1 MSSAAGPPLAAPGP
15 PATPGGR
22 SRNVLVMSGAMFLL
36 VAGEQ
41 LWTRFLPKYLS
52 ALGAPAVA
60 LGLWGSSKDFLDAA
74 LQYPG
79 GAISDRW
86 GNQRALIT
94 FTAMAGLGYAVYL
107 FAPSWPWLFIGLLLA
122 SAWGSLASPAMFALI
137 ADSLP
142 QGRRARGFLVQSVVR
157 RLPILFAPALGGA
170 LVERLGLAGGMRAG
184 FAISVGLA
192 IGTLWLQRRFYQP
205 PPSPAPGPK
214 AGLAALWGLA
224 PTPLRRLLVA
234 DVLARA
240 AESMADVFVV
250 LYAIDVIGVSPVQ
263 FGAWIGMQTAVSIGS
278 YFPGA
283 WLAEKTGRK
292 LPVIVTFVMFALFP
306 LLVGMARD
314 AAGLTLAFVAA
325 GLRELGEPARKSYI
339 VDAAPP
345 GLRGRTVGAYYLA
358 RSMAILPAGV
368 AGGLLWARDPHAPFW
383 GAAAIGMAGVLWFAA
398 AWRERVSDRAA

>member
-1 MSSAAGPPLAAPGP
+1 MDSAAAPTPDPPDR
-15 PATPGGR
+15 PGGR

-52 ALGAPAVA
+52 WFGAPPVA
-60 LGLWGSSKDFLDAA
+60 LGLWGSSKDFLDAS

-94 FTAMAGLGYAVYL
+94 FTAVAGLGYAVYL
-107 FAPSWPWLFIGLLLA
+107 AAPAWPWLFLALLLA

-142 QGRRARGFLVQSVVR
+142 AGKRARGFLVQSVVR

-170 LVERLGLAGGMRAG
+170 LVERWGLQGGLRVG
-184 FAISVGLA
+184 FAISVVLA
-192 IGTLWLQRRFYQP
+192 IGTLWLQRRFYVP
-205 PPSPAPGPK
+205 PPAPAPGPK
-214 AGLAALWGLA
+214 AGLLAMWRLA
-224 PTPLRRLLVA
+224 PPELKRLLVA

-263 FGAWIGMQTAVSIGS
+263 YGAWIGLQTAVSIGS

-283 WLAEKTGRK
+283 WLAERTGRK

-306 LLVGMARD
+306 LLVGLSRS
-314 AAGLTLAFVAA
+314 AAFLTLAFVAA

-339 VDAAPP
+339 VDAAPA

-358 RSMAILPAGV
+358 RSVAILPAGV

-383 GAAAIGMAGVLWFAA
+383 AAAVIGMSGVLWFAL
-398 AWRERVSDRAA
+398 AWRERISGSGS